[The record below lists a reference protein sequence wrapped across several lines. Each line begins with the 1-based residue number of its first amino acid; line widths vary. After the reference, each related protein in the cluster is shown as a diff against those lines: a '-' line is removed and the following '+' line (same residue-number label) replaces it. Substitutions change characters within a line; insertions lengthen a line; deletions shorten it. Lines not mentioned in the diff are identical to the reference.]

1 MTLATGDTVN
11 GSPILCSGYV
21 SGSGK
26 GTDNCYL
33 YSKEQKAWLKYIQTI
48 SSMVYHA
55 SSVSLSNSLLV
66 TGGYDGVSKLR
77 VNTTNLV
84 FTNGTIK
91 NGPNMP
97 KGLRDHCMASMYG
110 GKVAAIIG
118 GTYFLF
124 FSWPKSLVT

>member
-1 MTLATGDTVN
+1 MTLSTGDTVN
-11 GSPILCSGYV
+11 GSPIVCSGYL
-21 SGSGK
+21 SGTK

-33 YSKEQKAWLKYIQTI
+33 YSKEQKAWAKYVQTI
-48 SSMVYHA
+48 SSTVYVA

-66 TGGYDGVSKLR
+66 TGGYDGYSKLR

-97 KGLRDHCMASMYG
+97 KGLAYHCMASMYG

-118 GTYFLF
+118 GT
-124 FSWPKSLVT
+124 

>member
-11 GSPILCSGYV
+11 GSPIVCSGYA
-21 SGSGK
+21 SGTK

-33 YSKEQKAWLKYIQTI
+33 YSKEEKAWATYIQTI
-48 SSMVYHA
+48 SSTVYYA
-55 SSVSLSNSLLV
+55 SSISLSNALLV
-66 TGGYDGVSKLR
+66 TGGYDGYSKLT

-97 KGLRDHCMASMYG
+97 KGLRHHCMASMYG

-118 GTYFLF
+118 GT
-124 FSWPKSLVT
+124 

>member
-1 MTLATGDTVN
+1 MTLPTGDTVN
-11 GSPILCSGYV
+11 GSPIVCSGYV
-21 SGSGK
+21 SGNK

-33 YSKEQKAWLKYIQTI
+33 YSKEQKAWAKYIQTI
-48 SSMVYHA
+48 SSTVYYA

-66 TGGYDGVSKLR
+66 TGGYDGNSKLN

-97 KGLRDHCMASMYG
+97 KGLGWHCMASMYG

-118 GTYFLF
+118 GKVHIF
-124 FSWPKSLVT
+124 

>member
-1 MTLATGDTVN
+1 M
-11 GSPILCSGYV
+11 
-21 SGSGK
+21 
-26 GTDNCYL
+26 
-33 YSKEQKAWLKYIQTI
+33 EQKAWAKYVQTI
-48 SSMVYHA
+48 SSTVYVA

-66 TGGYDGVSKLR
+66 TGGYDGYSKLR

-97 KGLRDHCMASMYG
+97 KGLAYHCMASMYG

-118 GTYFLF
+118 GT
-124 FSWPKSLVT
+124 

>member
-11 GSPILCSGYV
+11 GSPIVCSGYV
-21 SGSGK
+21 STSVTK
-26 GTDNCYL
+26 GTDKCYL
-33 YSKEQKAWLKYIQTI
+33 YLKEQKTWTRYVQTI
-48 SSMVYHA
+48 SSTVYHA
-55 SSVSLSNSLLV
+55 SSISLSNALLV
-66 TGGYDGVSKLR
+66 TGGYDGSSKLR

-97 KGLRDHCMASMYG
+97 KGLGYHCMASMYG

-118 GTYFLF
+118 GT
-124 FSWPKSLVT
+124 

>member
-11 GSPILCSGYV
+11 GSPIVCSGYV
-21 SGSGK
+21 NGMS
-26 GTDNCYL
+26 TDNCYL
-33 YSKEQKAWLKYIQTI
+33 YSKEQKAWAKYVQTI
-48 SSMVYHA
+48 SSTVYVA

-66 TGGYDGVSKLR
+66 TGGYDGYSKLR

-97 KGLRDHCMASMYG
+97 KGLEYHCMASMYG

-118 GTYFLF
+118 GT
-124 FSWPKSLVT
+124 